1 MPKWL
6 QYYIGGEGSLGTP
19 KSDYVICARPRKEH
33 HLVWLWG
40 VVCFAWKIA
49 GFMVKMSH
57 SHKKWSIEVKSY
69 KHENA
74 PAVSLLVENGF
85 VAVCADHQHCQLGH
99 RRRSLALWPASH
111 SLSPAPTCSPTASRC
126 SRCSH
131 MGVASTPP
139 TQQELG
145 GPAGFYWADSLAIN
159 LSLPSGPLCPARLRE
174 ASPTLAAAAGDPKA
188 ETGSSCS
195 ARSDVTW
202 RAHSCRWRASWE
214 EEPQDA
220 VAASHPLR
228 HPDRGRPKTHQAL
241 HSNSWLQEQFWARLS
256 SWDSLLISH
265 AWSWEKRGRGLETRC
280 QWTTSDFQ
288 DGIV

>member
-1 MPKWL
+1 MIHWSQIL
-6 QYYIGGEGSLGTP
+6 QTWKCTSSELTCREWVCRSVCRPSALSTGSSAALLGP
-19 KSDYVICARPRKEH
+19 
-33 HLVWLWG
+33 
-40 VVCFAWKIA
+40 
-49 GFMVKMSH
+49 
-57 SHKKWSIEVKSY
+57 
-69 KHENA
+69 
-74 PAVSLLVENGF
+74 
-85 VAVCADHQHCQLGH
+85 
-99 RRRSLALWPASH
+99 LA
-111 SLSPAPTCSPTASRC
+111 SLSLTKPCTNLLSDCLKMLKMFPHGSRT
-126 SRCSH
+126 R
-131 MGVASTPP
+131 ASTPP

-214 EEPQDA
+214 EEPEDA

-228 HPDRGRPKTHQAL
+228 HPDRGRPKTHEAL